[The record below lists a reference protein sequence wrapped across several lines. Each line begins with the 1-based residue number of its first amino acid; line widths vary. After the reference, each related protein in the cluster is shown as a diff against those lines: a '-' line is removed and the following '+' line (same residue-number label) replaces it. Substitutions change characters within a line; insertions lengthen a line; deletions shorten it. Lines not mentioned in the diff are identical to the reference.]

1 MIHFSHGD
9 NTIVVN
15 LDPTHI
21 TAVVHHNSTVVGPLT
36 SPLTILLREYIDVI
50 EFRSIRPEG
59 QVIGDDLIRIYPEII
74 ADHVSIFDALRG
86 SLDMIMLCPND
97 TATWRP
103 E

>member
-36 SPLTILLREYIDVI
+36 SPLTILLREYVDII
-50 EFRSIRPEG
+50 EFRSTRPEPPDIDFIRPTL
-59 QVIGDDLIRIYPEII
+59 VY
-74 ADHVSIFDALRG
+74 DHALVYDAHTG
-86 SLDMIMLCPND
+86 NLDMITLGPND
-97 TATWRP
+97 TVTWRP

>member
-15 LDPTHI
+15 LDPAYVTAVAYHN
-21 TAVVHHNSTVVGPLT
+21 TAVVVTVD
-36 SPLTILLREYIDVI
+36 SPATVLFREFIDVI

-74 ADHVSIFDALRG
+74 TDHVSIFDALRG